1 MKYYSKYR
9 TPLLSIL
16 LICLSTLTYS
26 QNKKYKARVSLE
38 YIKVMNQES
47 YIAISAKYKGEEGFE
62 QASNLQFT
70 IYKEV
75 LEDSLVSLG
84 QVETNDNGKAKFV
97 LKDIGLDNQTD
108 SLAINTYLV
117 TIEDN
122 EKFRDAKKSISFS
135 EASLTIGLEMVDS
148 TYQISAV
155 LTDAVG
161 RPVQGEYLKVGLKRL
176 YGMLQTGKDNYETN
190 ENGAIL
196 VSLDERMPGI
206 DGNLTYQVLLK
217 ESDTYGTIKAQIIA
231 PIGTLIEDE
240 SSFDERTMWSPPS
253 KTPFYLLLFPNLMI
267 LGVWI
272 PLILLTFN
280 LYRISKSKAK
290 NT

>member
-1 MKYYSKYR
+1 VKYYSKYR

-38 YIKVMNQES
+38 YIKVMDQES

-84 QVETNDNGKAKFV
+84 QVETNDDGKAKFV

-108 SLAINTYLV
+108 TLAIHTYLV
-117 TIEDN
+117 AIEDN

-190 ENGAIL
+190 EDGTIL

-206 DGNLTYQVLLK
+206 NGNLTYQVLLK
-217 ESDTYGTIKAQIIA
+217 ESDTYGTIKAQIIV
-231 PIGTLIEDE
+231 PIGTPIEDE

>member
-38 YIKVMNQES
+38 YIKVMDQES

-84 QVETNDNGKAKFV
+84 QVETNDDGKAKFV

-108 SLAINTYLV
+108 TLAIHTYLV
-117 TIEDN
+117 AIEDN

-190 ENGAIL
+190 EDGTIL

-206 DGNLTYQVLLK
+206 NGNLTYQVLLK
-217 ESDTYGTIKAQIIA
+217 ESDTYGTIKAQIIV
-231 PIGTLIEDE
+231 PIGTPIEDE

>member
-1 MKYYSKYR
+1 VKYYSKYR

-75 LEDSLVSLG
+75 SEDSLVSLG
-84 QVETNDNGKAKFV
+84 QVETNDDGKAKFV

-108 SLAINTYLV
+108 TLAIHTYRV
-117 TIEDN
+117 AIENN

-161 RPVQGEYLKVGLKRL
+161 RPVKGEYLKIGLKRL

-190 ENGAIL
+190 DNGAIL

-217 ESDTYGTIKAQIIA
+217 ESDTYGTIKAQMIA
-231 PIGTLIEDE
+231 PIGTPIEDE